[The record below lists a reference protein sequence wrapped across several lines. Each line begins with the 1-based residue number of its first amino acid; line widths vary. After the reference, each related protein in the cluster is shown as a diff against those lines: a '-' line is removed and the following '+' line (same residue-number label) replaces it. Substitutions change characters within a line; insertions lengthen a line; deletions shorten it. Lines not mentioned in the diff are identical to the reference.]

1 MKRKLLFLLIL
12 TTAVISLAAQTD
24 VEEAPKNQ
32 AALKRPR
39 AFSRDLEES
48 PAHVDDYKL
57 ILIVRGP
64 FAERNWEHTADELVN
79 YLTEPR
85 ESESEARARFY
96 LGQCYYFLG
105 EPWYGMFEFFAIHDR
120 FPCETSE
127 WIKASVDMMN
137 D

>member
-1 MKRKLLFLLIL
+1 MLIL
-12 TTAVISLAAQTD
+12 AAAVMSLAAQTD
-24 VEEAPKNQ
+24 EVETPKRQ

-39 AFSRDLEES
+39 AFTRDLEES
-48 PAHVDDYKL
+48 PAHIDDYKL

-79 YLTEPR
+79 YLAEPR

-96 LGQCYYFLG
+96 LGQCYYFLAA
-105 EPWYGMFEFFAIHDR
+105 PWYGMFEFFAIHDR
-120 FPCETSE
+120 FPIETSE
-127 WIKASVDMMN
+127 WIKASIDIMN